1 MRLNTEH
8 QKKELLL
15 QWSSDRIS
23 KNLNSGERT
32 MNTEQMQQGDLDKIV
47 HLLYEVGT
55 LRRIPRMHR
64 QVLLS
69 DDTTDTIA
77 SHSFRVALISFF
89 LAQAEGVDYFKAVM
103 MALVHDLAE
112 ARSNDHNWVHKKYVT
127 VHEDEISNDQL
138 GSLPNPILMTLLGEY
153 KERKSRES
161 ILVKDADLLDQLLL
175 LREYELTGNKE
186 ATTWLYG
193 KRVSGRKAQL
203 EKLTTDTAKRFG
215 ERMYEISPSEWWRTL
230 YTNKNR

>member
-1 MRLNTEH
+1 
-8 QKKELLL
+8 
-15 QWSSDRIS
+15 
-23 KNLNSGERT
+23 
-32 MNTEQMQQGDLDKIV
+32 MQQGDLDKIV

>member
-1 MRLNTEH
+1 
-8 QKKELLL
+8 
-15 QWSSDRIS
+15 
-23 KNLNSGERT
+23 

>member
-1 MRLNTEH
+1 MSTG
-8 QKKELLL
+8 QK
-15 QWSSDRIS
+15 
-23 KNLNSGERT
+23 
-32 MNTEQMQQGDLDKIV
+32 QQEGLDKVV

-89 LAQAEGVDYFKAVM
+89 LAQEEGVDYFKAVM
-103 MALVHDLAE
+103 MALIHDLAE
-112 ARSNDHNWVHKKYVT
+112 ARSNDHNWVHKKYIT
-127 VHEDEISNDQL
+127 IHEDEISNDQL

-153 KERKSRES
+153 KERKSREAV
-161 ILVKDADLLDQLLL
+161 LVKDADLLDQLLL

-186 ATTWLYG
+186 AATWLYG

-203 EKLTTDTAKRFG
+203 EKLAADTAKRFG

>member
-1 MRLNTEH
+1 
-8 QKKELLL
+8 
-15 QWSSDRIS
+15 
-23 KNLNSGERT
+23 
-32 MNTEQMQQGDLDKIV
+32 MQQGDLDKIV

-77 SHSFRVALISFF
+77 PHSFRVALISFF